1 MAVPKPPQL
10 RYPIRKI
17 DSLDDYLEIKVI
29 QYAPP
34 KFDTN
39 VNNLTVSTSS
49 ETLKTS
55 GNLEK
60 PLITIQLPIPQGI
73 NDTSSVSWGDDSLN
87 TAAALGANLAQD
99 VLTSGDFIKSSG
111 KALQDSITA
120 LTSGA
125 NSGAAQQVLLSKFS
139 SSLVNSIG
147 GNTAT
152 TPEGLLTRATGKVLN
167 PHMELL
173 FKSVT
178 LRSFSFAFDLS
189 PRDPEE
195 ALVVKQ
201 IIRIFKKHMA
211 AKAGKGGVG
220 EGAGGVFISSPE
232 VFQLTYKTGA
242 KKHRFLN
249 SFKPMALQNM
259 SVNYTGSGTYATYE
273 DSTPVH
279 MQMTLSFQELNPIY
293 FEDYDDEKDTGVG
306 Y

>member
-39 VNNLTVSTSS
+39 KNDLTVSTSNES
-49 ETLKTS
+49 LA
-55 GNLEK
+55 GNLKK

-73 NDTSSVSWGDDSLN
+73 NDTSSVSWGENSLN
-87 TAAALGANLAQD
+87 TAAALGANIAESTLKGGNLID
-99 VLTSGDFIKSSG
+99 SGG
-111 KALQDSITA
+111 QALQGLATA
-120 LTSGA
+120 LTSSA
-125 NSGAAQQVLLSKFS
+125 TSGVAQQVVLSKITS
-139 SSLVNSIG
+139 NLVNSIG

-173 FKSVT
+173 FNNVT
-178 LRSFSFAFDLS
+178 LRSFSFAFDLA
-189 PRDPEE
+189 PRDSKE

-201 IIRIFKKHMA
+201 IIRTFKKHMA
-211 AKAGKGGVG
+211 AKSGKGGVG

-242 KKHRFLN
+242 RKHRFLN

-259 SVNYTGSGTYATYE
+259 TVNYTGSGTYATYE

-293 FEDYDDEKDTGVG
+293 FEDYDDKNDTGVG

>member
-29 QYAPP
+29 QYVPP

-73 NDTSSVSWGDDSLN
+73 NDTSSVGWGEDSLN
-87 TAAALGANLAQD
+87 TAAALGANLTQD
-99 VLTSGDFIKSSG
+99 VLTSGDFMKPSG
-111 KALQDSITA
+111 KALQDAITA

-139 SSLVNSIG
+139 SSLVNSVG

-173 FKSVT
+173 FNNVT
-178 LRSFSFAFDLS
+178 LRSFSFQFDLA
-189 PRDPEE
+189 PRDSKE

-201 IIRIFKKHMA
+201 IIRTFKKHMA
-211 AKAGKGGVG
+211 AKSGKGGVG

-242 KKHRFLN
+242 RKHRFLN

-293 FEDYDDEKDTGVG
+293 FEDYDDEKDIGVG

>member
-1 MAVPKPPQL
+1 MAVPKPTQL

-39 VNNLTVSTSS
+39 EKNLNVSTSS
-49 ETLKTS
+49 ETLKNS
-55 GNLEK
+55 GSIEK

-73 NDTSSVSWGDDSLN
+73 NDSSAVSWGDDSLN
-87 TAAALGANLAQD
+87 TAAAFGANLAENTLQSPELLKGSMD
-99 VLTSGDFIKSSG
+99 AFKTALEAVTSAATSGV
-111 KALQDSITA
+111 
-120 LTSGA
+120 
-125 NSGAAQQVLLSKFS
+125 AQQAILPKLT
-139 SSLVNSIG
+139 SSLVNSVG

-152 TPEGLLTRATGKVLN
+152 TSEGLRSRSTGKVLN

-173 FKSVT
+173 FNNVT
-178 LRSFSFAFDLS
+178 LRSFSFAFDLA
-189 PRDPEE
+189 PRDSKE

-201 IIRIFKKHMA
+201 IIRTFKKHMA
-211 AKAGKGGVG
+211 AKSGKGGVG

-242 KKHRFLN
+242 RKHRFLN

-259 SVNYTGSGTYATYE
+259 TVNYTGSGTYATYE

>member
-39 VNNLTVSTSS
+39 KNDLTVSTSNES
-49 ETLKTS
+49 LA
-55 GNLEK
+55 GNLKK

-73 NDTSSVSWGDDSLN
+73 NDTSSVSWGENSLN
-87 TAAALGANLAQD
+87 TAAALGANIAESTLKGGNLID
-99 VLTSGDFIKSSG
+99 SGG
-111 KALQDSITA
+111 QALQDLATA
-120 LTSGA
+120 LTSSA
-125 NSGAAQQVLLSKFS
+125 TSGVAQQVVLSKITS
-139 SSLVNSIG
+139 NLVNSIG

-173 FKSVT
+173 FNNVT
-178 LRSFSFAFDLS
+178 LRSFSFAFDLA
-189 PRDPEE
+189 PRDSKE

-201 IIRIFKKHMA
+201 IIRTFKKHMA
-211 AKAGKGGVG
+211 AKSGKGGVG

-242 KKHRFLN
+242 RKHRFLN

-259 SVNYTGSGTYATYE
+259 TVNYTGSGTYATYE

-293 FEDYDDEKDTGVG
+293 FEDYDDKNDTGVG

>member
-29 QYAPP
+29 QYVPP
-34 KFDTN
+34 GYEENSKSLN
-39 VNNLTVSTSS
+39 VSTSS
-49 ETLKTS
+49 ETLKSS
-55 GNLEK
+55 GSIEK

-73 NDTSSVSWGDDSLN
+73 NDKSSVDWGSSTLN
-87 TAAALGANLAQD
+87 TAEAIGAGEFEKILKSQNLGKGLYDAGVNVASA
-99 VLTSGDFIKSSG
+99 VESSATSGIGQGLVLRGFVSKLLNSLGSNATPAQLFSRSSG
-111 KALQDSITA
+111 KI
-120 LTSGA
+120 
-125 NSGAAQQVLLSKFS
+125 
-139 SSLVNSIG
+139 
-147 GNTAT
+147 
-152 TPEGLLTRATGKVLN
+152 LN

-173 FKSVT
+173 FNNVS
-178 LRSFSFAFDLS
+178 LRPFSFTFDLA

-201 IIRIFKKHMA
+201 IIRTFKKHMA
-211 AKAGKGGVG
+211 AKSGQGGVG
-220 EGAGGVFISSPE
+220 EGAGGVFISSPDI
-232 VFQLTYKTGA
+232 FQLTYKTGA

-249 SFKPMALQNM
+249 SFKPMALQDV
-259 SVNYTGSGTYATYE
+259 SVNYTASGTYATYE

>member
-1 MAVPKPPQL
+1 MAVPKPTQL

-73 NDTSSVSWGDDSLN
+73 NDTSSVGWGEDSLN
-87 TAAALGANLAQD
+87 TAAALGANLTQD
-99 VLTSGDFIKSSG
+99 VLTSGDFLKSSG
-111 KALQDSITA
+111 KALQDAITA

-139 SSLVNSIG
+139 SSLVNSVG

-173 FKSVT
+173 FNSVT
-178 LRSFSFAFDLS
+178 LRSFSFAFDLA
-189 PRDPEE
+189 PRDSKE

-293 FEDYDDEKDTGVG
+293 FEDYDDEKDIGVG

>member
-17 DSLDDYLEIKVI
+17 DSFDDYLEIKVI

-39 VNNLTVSTSS
+39 KNDLTVSTSNES
-49 ETLKTS
+49 LA
-55 GNLEK
+55 GNLKK

-73 NDTSSVSWGDDSLN
+73 NDTSSVSWGENSLN
-87 TAAALGANLAQD
+87 TAAALGANIAESTLKGGNLID
-99 VLTSGDFIKSSG
+99 SGG
-111 KALQDSITA
+111 QALQDLATA
-120 LTSGA
+120 LTSSA
-125 NSGAAQQVLLSKFS
+125 TSGVAQQVVLSKITS
-139 SSLVNSIG
+139 NLVNSIG

-173 FKSVT
+173 FNNVT
-178 LRSFSFAFDLS
+178 LRSFSFQFDLA
-189 PRDPEE
+189 PRDSKE

-201 IIRIFKKHMA
+201 IIRTFKKHMA
-211 AKAGKGGVG
+211 AKSGKGGVG

-242 KKHRFLN
+242 RKHRFLN
-249 SFKPMALQNM
+249 SFKPMALQNTT
-259 SVNYTGSGTYATYE
+259 VNYTGSGTYATYE

-279 MQMTLSFQELNPIY
+279 MQLTLTFQELNPIY

>member
-1 MAVPKPPQL
+1 MAVPKPTQL

-29 QYAPP
+29 QYTPP